1 MKNKIK
7 ILIGVAA
14 LVLATVTAQAQTNT
28 PPTLQS
34 EGSTALT
41 WATTIN
47 TNYSFAD
54 MILWDGPLYENGVN
68 IANELGASYDVWHST
83 VVPNNS
89 TGTLFAA
96 PEARFRQAG
105 IAGIFGSESG
115 GMEFG
120 YMKGDFR
127 IAGYVDGV
135 YLQNPSVFNTSSRGG
150 AEFGL
155 QAEKLF
161 TATGS
166 GAAVFFGMPTYQS
179 RPIIGASLTISFGTI
194 GGFLHNIGL

>member
-83 VVPNNS
+83 LVDRKSVV
-89 TGTLFAA
+89 
-96 PEARFRQAG
+96 
-105 IAGIFGSESG
+105 
-115 GMEFG
+115 
-120 YMKGDFR
+120 
-127 IAGYVDGV
+127 
-135 YLQNPSVFNTSSRGG
+135 
-150 AEFGL
+150 
-155 QAEKLF
+155 
-161 TATGS
+161 
-166 GAAVFFGMPTYQS
+166 
-179 RPIIGASLTISFGTI
+179 
-194 GGFLHNIGL
+194 